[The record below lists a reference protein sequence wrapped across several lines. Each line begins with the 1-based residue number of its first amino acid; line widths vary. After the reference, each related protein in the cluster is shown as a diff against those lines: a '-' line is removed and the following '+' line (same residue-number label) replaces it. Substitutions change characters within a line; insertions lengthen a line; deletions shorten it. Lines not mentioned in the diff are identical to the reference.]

1 MPGPPRHSLRRA
13 PGISTS
19 SPCGVLPRGRP
30 VRACAERPAAP
41 GRGSRRPW
49 YIVGVRRLAL
59 LVTLGCVLGGAAAC
73 SRDEPKRAAPGAAS
87 GLAARPGP
95 GVAAPT
101 VVALMPSATEVMA
114 ALGATSL
121 LVGVDAYSEY
131 PPEVKQLPKVGAF
144 LTPNIEAIVRLRPSV
159 VVVDDVHAPAAAAL
173 RDAGLET
180 IACPLHALP
189 DVKRA
194 LRTVGARLG
203 RAAEAERVVREIEAA
218 LDAAAARRPARH
230 PRVLAVIDREDG
242 GLGGLVAA
250 GPGSWVDELLA
261 VVGGDNVMLAAGLRY
276 PKISL
281 EEVLRGRPDVILD
294 LSYAARNGL
303 GAWQAVDVPATRTG
317 RVVELHRPYLVAP
330 SPRVTQA
337 LDDLA
342 RAIAPA
348 PAQPR

>member
-1 MPGPPRHSLRRA
+1 MLHR
-13 PGISTS
+13 
-19 SPCGVLPRGRP
+19 
-30 VRACAERPAAP
+30 
-41 GRGSRRPW
+41 
-49 YIVGVRRLAL
+49 GVRRLAL
-59 LVTLGCVLGGAAAC
+59 LVVLGCVLACSREEPTSAPRRVPQGAEHGLAAGPGPGAAA
-73 SRDEPKRAAPGAAS
+73 
-87 GLAARPGP
+87 L
-95 GVAAPT
+95 T
-101 VVALMPSATEVMA
+101 VVTLMPSATEVMA
-114 ALGATSL
+114 ALGATGL

-159 VVVDDVHAPAAAAL
+159 VIVDDVHAPAAAAL

-189 DVKRA
+189 DVRRA
-194 LRTVGARLG
+194 LRAVGARIG
-203 RAAEAERVVREIEAA
+203 RAAEAERVVREIDAA
-218 LDAAAARRPARH
+218 LDAAAARRPARR
-230 PRVLAVIDREDG
+230 PRVLAVIDREAG

-261 VVGGDNVMLAAGLRY
+261 VVGGDNVMLASGLRY

-294 LSYAARNGL
+294 LSFAARDGL
-303 GAWQAVDVPATRTG
+303 GAWQAVDVPATRAR

-337 LDDLA
+337 LADLA
-342 RAIAPA
+342 RAIAIP
-348 PAQPR
+348 